1 MKRIVGWL
9 FMLCMLVA
17 CSDPDQGPALGPFAA
32 ITKTETDK
40 PFNIVPPSSKSPAP
54 FSYTSSNQAVAV
66 ITGSLV
72 TIKGPGETTITATQP
87 GTGGWGPTS
96 ASTTLTVTA
105 VACEAGSV
113 RINGNCVPKPN
124 CVEPAVLTNNQC
136 IVPASNPPVGLVTF
150 DAKAWMGVSFSN
162 NWTKARDFCDTVTI
176 DGYGNWRLPSVAELK
191 KLVASDEIA
200 GHNWS
205 VGVTWAAEMGTASD
219 QASHKVVDLAT
230 GADAE
235 RPDAAG
241 AFVSCV
247 H

>member
-17 CSDPDQGPALGPFAA
+17 CSDPDQGPELGPFAA
-32 ITKTETDK
+32 IKKTETDI

-54 FSYTSSNQAVAV
+54 FTYTSSNQAVAV
-66 ITGSLV
+66 ISGSLV
-72 TIKGPGETTITATQP
+72 TIKGPGETTITAAQA

-105 VACEAGSV
+105 VSCENGGV
-113 RINGNCVPKPN
+113 RINGKCTPVPS

-136 IVPASNPPVGLVTF
+136 IVPAANPPVTLVTF

-162 NWTKARDFCDTVTI
+162 NWTKARDFCGSVTV
-176 DGYGNWRLPSVAELK
+176 DGAPTWRLPSVAELK
-191 KLVASDEIA
+191 ALVESGEIA

-205 VGVTWAAEMGTASD
+205 VGNTWASDMDTASG
-219 QASHKVVDLAT
+219 QPSHFVVDLAT
-230 GADAE
+230 GASVGRADSAY
-235 RPDAAG
+235 

>member
-17 CSDPDQGPALGPFAA
+17 CSDPDQGPPLGPFAA
-32 ITKTETDK
+32 IKKTETDQ
-40 PFNIVPPSSKSPAP
+40 PFNIDPPTSKSPAP
-54 FSYTSSNQAVAV
+54 FTFTSSNPAVAV
-66 ITGSLV
+66 ISGKLV
-72 TIKGPGETTITATQP
+72 TIKGPGESTITASQP

-113 RINGNCVPKPN
+113 RINGTCTPVPK
-124 CVEPAVLTNNQC
+124 CIEPAVLTNNQC
-136 IVPASNPPVGLVTF
+136 VVPAVNPPVSGVTF
-150 DAKAWMGVSFSN
+150 DAKYWMGISFSN
-162 NWTKARDFCDTVTI
+162 NWTKAEAFCASVTVAGRPT
-176 DGYGNWRLPSVAELK
+176 WRLPTVAELK
-191 KLVASDEIA
+191 ALVNSGAIS

-205 VGVTWAAEMGTASD
+205 VGATWSSEMGTQSNE
-219 QASHKVVDLAT
+219 ASHKVVDLAT
-230 GADAE
+230 GADSE